1 MYSFTEDEMY
11 VAEIMRNLHKL
22 FRKFRRRVPCYKA
35 VWRTKKKRSSVN
47 RKPNHIYSRLPSFSS
62 SSPPQQPTP
71 MEPEP
76 ELETMASA
84 GLCTKPN
91 TKASSPS
98 TPLCFYPSAGE
109 NTDDKSGVA
118 SASPRRSKRIKI
130 QNKEWIREQN
140 TAISLLSEEKRNL
153 QQEAEDVRMRYESLF
168 LKNTQLKE
176 LKKKMKEKE
185 QKEAVEAD
193 RNCFDEQRCRRRKPF
208 VFQSTMVPTPTMD
221 PTVPTNITRSQLLP
235 AQPEA
240 PTATPLPP
248 THDHHHYHPAK
259 NVSPQFWSVSG
270 GESWTCHTGLPD
282 LNATVD
288 ESGFVVM
295 DKTPMVVV
303 MDQRR
308 WPDAKKLA
316 TTEARKKRIEIN
328 RRKGTSAVASHRIGA
343 SSNDR

>member
-1 MYSFTEDEMY
+1 MSGWDT
-11 VAEIMRNLHKL
+11 NHSS
-22 FRKFRRRVPCYKA
+22 
-35 VWRTKKKRSSVN
+35 WRTLNWKNSRSVCRFVGWFGCCHHFSTSYVFLSVFFVFLIIF
-47 RKPNHIYSRLPSFSS
+47 HI
-62 SSPPQQPTP
+62 PP
-71 MEPEP
+71 
-76 ELETMASA
+76 ASD
-84 GLCTKPN
+84 L
-91 TKASSPS
+91 
-98 TPLCFYPSAGE
+98 LF
-109 NTDDKSGVA
+109 
-118 SASPRRSKRIKI
+118 
-130 QNKEWIREQN
+130 
-140 TAISLLSEEKRNL
+140 SLLL
-153 QQEAEDVRMRYESLF
+153 Q
-168 LKNTQLKE
+168 
-176 LKKKMKEKE
+176 KKMKEKE

-343 SSNDR
+343 SSNDRWWLDHR